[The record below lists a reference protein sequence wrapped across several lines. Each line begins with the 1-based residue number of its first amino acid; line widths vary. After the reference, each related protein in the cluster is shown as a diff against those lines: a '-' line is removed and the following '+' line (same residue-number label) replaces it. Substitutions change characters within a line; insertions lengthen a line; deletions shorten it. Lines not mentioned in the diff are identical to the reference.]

1 LYQLIAFVLMKKMS
15 AKLYP
20 THIPTTSLQKAILA
34 SGSALTAILNPWR
47 GDAVACMGETT
58 AGWVLPKIYQRMM
71 EDPEGQ
77 RILLEKP
84 RIQDDTISLEKL
96 RNMPDCTLGREYAR
110 FLDRLK
116 TTPSARPNVQFIDDV
131 ELAYVMTRYRETHDL
146 FHTLLQMPTNI
157 LGEVMV
163 KWFEGI
169 QFGFPMCITGGLF
182 GAFRLYPKQRELF
195 RLHLNWIVH
204 NAKHSRFL
212 MNVYWENYWT
222 TDLRELRA
230 SLNLDEP
237 PELLK

>member
-1 LYQLIAFVLMKKMS
+1 MS

-20 THIPTTSLQKAILA
+20 THIPTTGLQKAILA
-34 SGSALTAILNPWR
+34 SGSALTAILSPWR
-47 GDAVACMGETT
+47 GACMGETT

-71 EDPEGQ
+71 EDSEGQ

-84 RIQDDTISLEKL
+84 RIQDDTISLEQL
-96 RNMPDCTLGREYAR
+96 RNMPDSTLGREYAR

-116 TTPSARPNVQFIDDV
+116 TTPSARPNVQFVDDV

-182 GAFRLYPKQRELF
+182 GAFRLYPNLETVQNFRQRELF

-222 TDLRELRA
+222 ADLRELRA

>member
-1 LYQLIAFVLMKKMS
+1 
-15 AKLYP
+15 
-20 THIPTTSLQKAILA
+20 
-34 SGSALTAILNPWR
+34 
-47 GDAVACMGETT
+47 
-58 AGWVLPKIYQRMM
+58 
-71 EDPEGQ
+71 
-77 RILLEKP
+77 
-84 RIQDDTISLEKL
+84 
-96 RNMPDCTLGREYAR
+96 
-110 FLDRLK
+110 
-116 TTPSARPNVQFIDDV
+116 
-131 ELAYVMTRYRETHDL
+131 MTRYRETHDL

-222 TDLRELRA
+222 ADLRELRA
-230 SLNLDEP
+230 
-237 PELLK
+237 

>member
-1 LYQLIAFVLMKKMS
+1 
-15 AKLYP
+15 
-20 THIPTTSLQKAILA
+20 
-34 SGSALTAILNPWR
+34 
-47 GDAVACMGETT
+47 
-58 AGWVLPKIYQRMM
+58 
-71 EDPEGQ
+71 
-77 RILLEKP
+77 
-84 RIQDDTISLEKL
+84 
-96 RNMPDCTLGREYAR
+96 
-110 FLDRLK
+110 
-116 TTPSARPNVQFIDDV
+116 
-131 ELAYVMTRYRETHDL
+131 LAYVMTRYRETHDL

-222 TDLRELRA
+222 ADLRELRA
-230 SLNLDEP
+230 KYS
-237 PELLK
+237 